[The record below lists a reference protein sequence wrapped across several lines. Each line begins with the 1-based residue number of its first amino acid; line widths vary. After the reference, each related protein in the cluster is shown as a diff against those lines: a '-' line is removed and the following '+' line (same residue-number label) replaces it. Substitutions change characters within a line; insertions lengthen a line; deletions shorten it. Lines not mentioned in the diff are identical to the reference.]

1 MSEVTLYHN
10 PRCSKSRQP
19 LALLE
24 ERGIEPEIIENLK
37 TPPDAA
43 TITGLLD
50 KLGIPAI
57 ELIRRGEA
65 PFAELPLAGKEDD
78 DGALVEAMVSLPP
91 PQHRR
96 CPQML
101 AGHSCT
107 NASLRGSPTISGPAH
122 FPCHCQR
129 QSL

>member
-10 PRCSKSRQP
+10 PRCSKSRQT

-24 ERGIEPEIIENLK
+24 ERGIEPEIIEYLK

-43 TITGLLD
+43 TITELLG

-65 PFAELPLAGKEDD
+65 PFAELGLAGGDD
-78 DGALVEAMVSLPP
+78 VALIEAMVSHPVLIQRPIVVSGEQARIGRPP
-91 PQHRR
+91 E
-96 CPQML
+96 
-101 AGHSCT
+101 
-107 NASLRGSPTISGPAH
+107 NALDI
-122 FPCHCQR
+122 
-129 QSL
+129 L

>member
-10 PRCSKSRQP
+10 PRCSKSRQT

-24 ERGIEPEIIENLK
+24 ERGIEPEIIEYLE

-65 PFAELPLAGKEDD
+65 PFAELGLAGKEDD
-78 DGALVEAMVSLPP
+78 DGALVEAMVSHPILIERPIVVAGDQARIGRPP
-91 PQHRR
+91 EAV
-96 CPQML
+96 L
-101 AGHSCT
+101 DI
-107 NASLRGSPTISGPAH
+107 L
-122 FPCHCQR
+122 
-129 QSL
+129 